1 MEQWGPQHRAFI
13 VATFFKNGESVT
25 VTQRKFRLHF
35 NVARHGRIPSR
46 NTILLW
52 VHNFRTTASATKK
65 KQGGS
70 ARTVRTPENV
80 EAVRNAVEQ
89 SPRRSAVR
97 HAQALRLSD
106 TTVRRILHQDLN
118 FHPYKLMLVQK
129 LNQQDFG
136 RRTTFAE
143 TMLQMFEEDPELVI
157 LTSDEAHFHLNGSV
171 NKQNFRY
178 WSTINPRQVHEHP
191 LHCDRV
197 TVWAAVAK
205 FGVIGPYFFE
215 ENGRSVTVNSAR
227 YVVMIRNF
235 LIPELRRCRLNQFRI
250 WFQQDG
256 ATAHTSR
263 EALAELR
270 RLFPGKLISHRGDVP
285 WPPCSPDLS
294 PCNFFL

>member
-1 MEQWGPQHRAFI
+1 MLRVTGGFCHKTRC
-13 VATFFKNGESVT
+13 FF
-25 VTQRKFRLHF
+25 
-35 NVARHGRIPSR
+35 
-46 NTILLW
+46 W
-52 VHNFRTTASATKK
+52 VHNFRSTASATKK
-65 KQGGS
+65 KQSGS

-106 TTVRRILHQDLN
+106 TTVWRILHQDLN
-118 FHPYKLMLVQK
+118 FHLYKLMLVQE

-143 TMLQMFEEDPELVI
+143 TLLQMFEEDPELVI
-157 LTSDEAHFHLNGSV
+157 LTSNEAHFHLNGSV

-205 FGVIGPYFFE
+205 FGVIGPCFF
-215 ENGRSVTVNSAR
+215 
-227 YVVMIRNF
+227 
-235 LIPELRRCRLNQFRI
+235 
-250 WFQQDG
+250 
-256 ATAHTSR
+256 
-263 EALAELR
+263 
-270 RLFPGKLISHRGDVP
+270 
-285 WPPCSPDLS
+285 
-294 PCNFFL
+294 